1 MSLSKFRYALALA
14 VVSAFALVG
23 AAAVPSAAS
32 AAPVPAGAA
41 PVPTSAAPTPISGG
55 ANSILTPRA
64 IGDCPAT
71 YLCVWV
77 NINYNGGPAKFAGNN
92 SSWSAFPSG
101 GCQVHSW
108 NDCASSGYNHG
119 TSGLGVDVY
128 RDIYYG
134 GNAACLPK
142 GWNYADFTK
151 LVWPGTSHTF
161 NDSISSNFWT
171 DAC

>member
-1 MSLSKFRYALALA
+1 MSLGKFRYALAVA
-14 VVSAFALVG
+14 AVSAFTLVG
-23 AAAVPSAAS
+23 AAAAPSAAFAS
-32 AAPVPAGAA
+32 TA

-55 ANSILTPRA
+55 ANSVLPRRV

-77 NINYNGGPAKFAGNN
+77 NANYSGGPAKFAGNN
-92 SSWSAFPSG
+92 DHWSAFPSQ
-101 GCQVHSW
+101 GCQVRSW

-119 TSGLGVDVY
+119 TSGLGVEVY
-128 RDIYYG
+128 RDNYYSG
-134 GNAACLPK
+134 LQACLPK
-142 GWNYADFTK
+142 GWHNGDFSK
-151 LVWPGTSHTF
+151 LVWGGTNNTF